1 MLAAAAIAYALC
13 YLLLERSRFGFQ
25 VKAVRD
31 NEIAARAQG
40 INATL
45 VKIGAFVLSAMIPAV
60 LGGINAYWI
69 TFINPDSV
77 LNTIITDQIVVMVLV
92 GGLGHAW
99 GPALGATAL
108 FLLQEQLRVSYGE
121 TTAYIII
128 VGALVMAVVLFLP
141 DGLVSIGRRAR
152 RMRLI
157 RQYIRGTRKERKED
171 RADANGPRGRG
182 DHTMTVLAVDDL
194 FRSFGGIRAV
204 DGVSF
209 AVEQAE
215 IVGII
220 GPNGSGKSTLFN
232 LLTGALKPDKGT
244 ITLFDKNITRLAPH
258 KIARAG
264 LSRTFQI
271 PALFVNMTV
280 RENLW
285 TAAVQFDWN
294 NATASRE
301 CRTGAAGAD
310 ARRRRPREHLVR
322 RPAAAAGDGPGAD
335 AEPEDRVAG
344 RGRRR
349 CPSATAADHARGHP
363 QPARR
368 RHDVPRHRTRHGTR
382 AGHLRPHHRDGRRKD
397 RGAGQL

>member
-1 MLAAAAIAYALC
+1 MLGAAAIAYAVC

-40 INATL
+40 INTTM
-45 VKIGAFVLSAMIPAV
+45 VKIWAFVLSAVIPAV

-77 LNTIITDQIVVMVLV
+77 LNTLITDQLVVMVLV
-92 GGLGHAW
+92 GGLGHIW
-99 GPALGATAL
+99 GPALGATAM
-108 FLLQEQLRVSYGE
+108 FLLQEQMRVSYGE

-141 DGLVSIGRRAR
+141 DGLVSLARRAR
-152 RMRLI
+152 RMRLV
-157 RQYIRGTRKERKED
+157 RQLLG
-171 RADANGPRGRG
+171 RARDDVAPRRT
-182 DHTMTVLAVDDL
+182 DSVTEEASPMTVLAVDNL
-194 FRSFGGIRAV
+194 FRSFGGIHAV
-204 DGVSF
+204 DGVTF
-209 AVEQAE
+209 DIEQAE

-232 LLTGALKPDKGT
+232 LLTGALKPDAGT
-244 ITLFDKNITRLAPH
+244 IMLFGRDVTRLAPY

-264 LSRTFQI
+264 LGRTFQI

-285 TAAVQFDWN
+285 TAAVKFDWN
-294 NATASRE
+294 NAR
-301 CRTGAAGAD
+301 AD
-310 ARRRRPREHLVR
+310 ANAVLERLELTHVADDLARQLVR
-322 RPAAAAGDGPGAD
+322 RAAAAAGDGPGAD
-335 AEPEDRVAG
+335 AEPEGRAAG

-349 CPSATAADHARGHP
+349 CTPATAPDHAGRHP
-363 QPARR
+363 HPA
-368 RHDVPRHRTRHGTR
+368 
-382 AGHLRPHHRDGRRKD
+382 
-397 RGAGQL
+397 